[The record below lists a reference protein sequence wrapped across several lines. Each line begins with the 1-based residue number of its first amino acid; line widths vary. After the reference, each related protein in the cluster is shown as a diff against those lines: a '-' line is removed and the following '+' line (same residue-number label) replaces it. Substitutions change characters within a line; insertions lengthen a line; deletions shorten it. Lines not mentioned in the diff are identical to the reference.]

1 MRKTAANPLFAAALL
16 GVGSFMT
23 SAARAAGPPPQP
35 NAAQIQL
42 GLAKLGVAGSVLY
55 VAAHPDDENTALLA
69 YLANGA
75 MVRAGYLS
83 LTRGDGGQ
91 NLVGAE
97 QGPELGIIR
106 TQELLA
112 ARRIDGAEQFF
123 TRARDFG
130 YSKTPE
136 ETLRIW
142 GKDAILADVVW
153 VIRRFR
159 PDLIITRFSP
169 EPSDTHGHHTASAML
184 ALEAFHAAADPRF
197 HPEQLAA
204 GVTTWQARRIL
215 WNRSSWS
222 MKPNEDLSALEKL
235 DVGGFNPL
243 LGESYGEMAADSR
256 SMHKSQGFGVARSRG
271 PTLEYFKTL
280 AEADVPAA
288 GPKAASARAGH
299 SPLDGF
305 DFSLGRWSTTARLR
319 TAIERAQKQL
329 DPAHP
334 ASAIPALLE
343 VDAALDGLP
352 DAGWRLRKQREV
364 HDLIAACAGLFAEA
378 TAADFS
384 VAPGDSIEV
393 TATVV
398 NRLSAPIHL
407 REVRFPGAGGTV
419 AVGRDLR
426 VDAGAVASPVVT
438 KHAVKIP
445 ADAPLS
451 TPYWLASPPQPGGF
465 AIADQQLVGLP
476 EDPPQWQVDFVLD
489 VAGRPLAL
497 SRPIAFKWTDPVAG
511 ERYRPLEITPR
522 VSVRPD
528 TQVLMFPEKQHQP
541 RALAVRLTAGAP
553 GVKGMLHFAAP
564 AGWQVEPASQPFAL
578 ENKGQ
583 DVELA
588 FHVRHTAKAAAE
600 GGAAPAMLQ
609 IYAELQS
616 NPGAIEE
623 NPVRFARGVVRIEHA
638 HIPIQTW
645 LATAEVRLVPLALE
659 TGGARIG
666 YFPGPGDE
674 VPASLRRVGYDV
686 TVLDDSA
693 LRAGGAALARFDAVV
708 IGVRAFNTSE
718 RLRAAHD
725 TLMKYVEA
733 GGTLVAQYN
742 TNNRI
747 APLTAP
753 LGPFPFDIG
762 HERVT
767 DETAVV
773 TLPRDAHPALTTPN
787 LIGAADFAGWVQE
800 RGLYFAEKWDSHYQ
814 TPLAMND
821 PGEKA
826 LAGSVLWARY
836 GRGTFV
842 YTGLAFFRQLPA
854 GVPGA
859 FRLFAN
865 LMAHGKA
872 PRAH

>member
-1 MRKTAANPLFAAALL
+1 MRKTVANPILVAAVL
-16 GVGSFMT
+16 GVGSLMT
-23 SAARAAGPPPQP
+23 ASAHAAGPPPQP
-35 NAAQIQL
+35 SAAQIQL

-75 MVRAGYLS
+75 QVRAGYLS

-97 QGPELGIIR
+97 QGPELGLIR

-130 YSKTPE
+130 YSKTPD

-197 HPEQLAA
+197 HPEQLAG

-215 WNRSSWS
+215 WNRSNWN
-222 MKPNEDLSALEKL
+222 MKPGEDLSGLEKL

-243 LGESYGEMAADSR
+243 LGESYGEIAADSR

-271 PTLEYFKTL
+271 PALEYFKTL
-280 AEADVPAA
+280 AEADAAAA
-288 GPKAASARAGH
+288 GGAKTAAETRAGK
-299 SPLDGF
+299 SPLDGL
-305 DFSLGRWSTTARLR
+305 DVSLGRWSTTAHLR
-319 TAIERAQKQL
+319 AAIERAQKQF

-334 ASAIPALLE
+334 AAAIPALLE

-352 DAGWRLRKQREV
+352 DAGWRARKQREV
-364 HDLIAACAGLFAEA
+364 HDLIAACAGLFADA

-384 VAPGDSIEV
+384 VAPGDSIEI
-393 TATVV
+393 TATLV
-398 NRLSAPIHL
+398 NRLSAPFTL
-407 REVRFPGAGGTV
+407 REIRFPGAGNTV
-419 AVGRDLR
+419 TVGRDLR
-426 VDAGAVASPVVT
+426 SDASAVAAPVVV
-438 KHAVKIP
+438 KHAVKVP

-476 EDPPQWQVDFVLD
+476 EDPPQLPVDFVLEIG
-489 VAGRPLAL
+489 GRTVVL

-528 TQVLMFPEKQHQP
+528 TQVLMFPDKQHQP
-541 RALAVRLTAGAP
+541 RALSVRLIAGTPALR
-553 GVKGMLHFAAP
+553 GTLHFTAP
-564 AGWQVEPASQPFAL
+564 AGWQIEPASQPFAI
-578 ENKGQ
+578 ETKGQ
-583 DVELA
+583 EIELA
-588 FHVRHTAKAAAE
+588 FHVRHTAKPGE
-600 GGAAPAMLQ
+600 GPAGPALLQ
-609 IYAELQS
+609 IYAELQVS
-616 NPGAIEE
+616 SAANEE
-623 NPVRFARGVVRIEHA
+623 NQTRFARGVVRIEHA

-645 LATAEVRLVPLALE
+645 LAAAEVRLVPLALE
-659 TGGARIG
+659 TGGTHIG

-686 TVLDDSA
+686 TLLDDSA

-708 IGVRAFNTSE
+708 VGVRAFNTSD

-725 TLMKYVEA
+725 TLMKYVES

-742 TNNRI
+742 TNNRL

-762 HERVT
+762 HDRVT
-767 DETAVV
+767 DETAAV
-773 TLPRDAHPALTTPN
+773 TLAPDATLLTTPN
-787 LIGAADFAGWVQE
+787 KIGVADFAGWVQE
-800 RGLYFAEKWDSHYQ
+800 RGLYFAEKWDGRYQ

-821 PGEKA
+821 PGEKP
-826 LAGSVLWARY
+826 LAGGLLWARY

-872 PRAH
+872 PRVH